1 MLGGVQFNPLFDS
14 RDTYS
19 KETQG
24 MMEFEERE
32 KKNIC
37 NLDPSKNCIPEKIS
51 LAWSSKDLYY
61 ISHLLNGTLIFCEK
75 SGLSGY

>member
-24 MMEFEERE
+24 MMEFDER
-32 KKNIC
+32 K
-37 NLDPSKNCIPEKIS
+37 KIS
-51 LAWSSKDLYY
+51 V
-61 ISHLLNGTLIFCEK
+61 ISTPLKTASPRKFLLHEVQKICTISPTC
-75 SGLSGY
+75 

>member
-24 MMEFEERE
+24 MMEFEER
-32 KKNIC
+32 
-37 NLDPSKNCIPEKIS
+37 
-51 LAWSSKDLYY
+51 
-61 ISHLLNGTLIFCEK
+61 
-75 SGLSGY
+75 

>member
-51 LAWSSKDLYY
+51 LA
-61 ISHLLNGTLIFCEK
+61 
-75 SGLSGY
+75 